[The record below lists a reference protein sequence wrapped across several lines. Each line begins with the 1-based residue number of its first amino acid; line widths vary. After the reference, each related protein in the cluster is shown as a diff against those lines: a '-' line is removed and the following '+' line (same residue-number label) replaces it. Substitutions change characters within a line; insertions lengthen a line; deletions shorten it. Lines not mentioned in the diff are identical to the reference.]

1 MSYEAYLR
9 NKLKEFVIIKG
20 PPPSREA
27 SEITFMNAQ
36 RAAVTESDSIVV
48 VKESQPK
55 MSQYYGSN
63 PSEVSFSCEKT
74 VVKGGSQREKSADA
88 VLARQVGATVCCA
101 NEKAPN
107 FVTIAPTVY
116 QKLFYPTELP
126 SFYVWFDA
134 TDASTLYSNEISAP
148 TIAAQT
154 PLALNAII
162 NPTTQSA
169 IGGYVTA
176 WKSKDGRFQ
185 AQLPAA
191 FYSNDPNNPIRTANG
206 IAFRGKELSIYDL
219 VTGELGITVN
229 AFLDSGL
236 SVFLVAQ
243 TDTINGASTV
253 FLDREGD
260 ASGNLPVEF
269 GPTFV
274 STAGTVTYRY
284 DADIQTSGNATL
296 PTIPTEGTEIPGSAS
311 GKAML
316 YFDHTSTKA
325 KVYVN
330 GAPISTNL
338 PGRAK
343 TANLNYTTF
352 GRRLYGA
359 TPAVK
364 NNILIGNL
372 ATPANETELY
382 EVYMFRTVLSTEER
396 QLMEGF
402 LATKH
407 GFTLP
412 YNHPY
417 YWTPVLQAPFQRLED
432 TIEKPCKPC
441 YKPGILFTGGP
452 QLDPFR
458 GNTKPVFARN
468 KNCSPSGCSGTY

>member
-36 RAAVTESDSIVV
+36 RAVVTNSDSIVV

-55 MSQYYGSN
+55 LSQYYGSD

-74 VVKGGSQREKSADA
+74 VVKGGSQKEKSADA
-88 VLARQVGATVCCA
+88 VLARQVGATLCCA
-101 NEKAPN
+101 NEKMPN
-107 FVTIAPTVY
+107 FVTIPPTVY
-116 QKLFYPTELP
+116 QKLFYPTEIN

-134 TDASTLYSNEISAP
+134 TDASTLYSNQINAP
-148 TIAAQT
+148 TIAAS
-154 PLALNAII
+154 PLTLNSII

-169 IGGYVTA
+169 IGGNVTV
-176 WKSKDGRFQ
+176 WKSKDMRFQ
-185 AQLPAA
+185 AQLPSA
-191 FYSNDPNNPIRTANG
+191 FYNNNQNNPKRTANG
-206 IAFRGKELSIYDL
+206 VAFYGNELSIYDL
-219 VTGELGITVN
+219 VSGELGITVD

-243 TDTINGASTV
+243 TDTLSGASTV
-253 FLDREGD
+253 FLDREAD
-260 ASGNLPVEF
+260 ASGNLPIEF

-274 STAGTVTYRY
+274 SSNGGAVTYRY
-284 DADIQTSGNATL
+284 DADIRGNAIL
-296 PTIPTEGTEIPGSAS
+296 PSIPTEGTAIPGTAS

-316 YFDHTSTKA
+316 YFDHTNTKA
-325 KVYVN
+325 NVYVN
-330 GAPISTNL
+330 GAPIATNL
-338 PGRAK
+338 TGRAK
-343 TANLNYTTF
+343 TRNLNYTTF
-352 GRRLYGA
+352 GRRLYGS
-359 TPAVK
+359 TPAVP
-364 NNILIGNL
+364 NNVIAGNL
-372 ATPANETELY
+372 ATPANGTELY

-412 YNHPY
+412 YTHPY
-417 YWTPVLQAPFQRLED
+417 YWTPVLQTPFQRLED

-468 KNCSPSGCSGTY
+468 KNCSPSGCSDMY

>member
-55 MSQYYGSN
+55 LSQYYGSN

-74 VVKGGSQREKSADA
+74 VVKGGSQKEKSADA

-101 NEKAPN
+101 DEKTPN

-134 TDASTLYSNEISAP
+134 TDASTLYSDTITAP
-148 TIAAQT
+148 TIAGQAS
-154 PLALNAII
+154 LALNTII
-162 NPTTQSA
+162 KPTTQSA
-169 IGGYVTA
+169 VGGPVTA
-176 WKSKDGRFQ
+176 WKSKDGRYQ
-185 AQLPAA
+185 AQLPAD
-191 FYSNDPNNPIRTANG
+191 FYNNDPSNPKRTANG

-219 VTGELGITVN
+219 VTGSLGITVD

-243 TDTINGASTV
+243 TDTTNGASTV
-253 FLDREGD
+253 FLDRE
-260 ASGNLPVEF
+260 AQTSGATPLEF

-274 STAGTVTYRY
+274 NTGGAVTYRY
-284 DADIQTSGNATL
+284 DADIRGNTSL
-296 PTIPTEGTEIPGSAS
+296 PTIPTEGSAIPGSAS

-316 YFDHTSTKA
+316 YFDHTNTKA
-325 KVYVN
+325 NVYVN

-338 PGRAK
+338 TGRAK

-352 GRRLYGA
+352 GRRLYGT
-359 TPAVK
+359 TPAVQ
-364 NNILIGNL
+364 NNVLLGNL
-372 ATPANETELY
+372 ATPANGTELY
-382 EVYMFRTVLSTEER
+382 ELYMFRTVLSTQER

-412 YNHPY
+412 YTHPY